1 MSAGST
7 AMNAP
12 TLAELAHSA
21 AAETRVALG
30 DVERV
35 VGFLARFGLIEV
47 DVADHG
53 GFRQVADCLPP
64 VRPRKPP

>member
-1 MSAGST
+1 MS
-7 AMNAP
+7 AP
-12 TLAELAHSA
+12 TLPELVQLT
-21 AAETRVALG
+21 AAETRVALR

>member
-1 MSAGST
+1 MT
-7 AMNAP
+7 PP
-12 TLAELAHSA
+12 TLAELVHLA
-21 AAETRVALG
+21 AAETRVAPR

-53 GFRQVADCLPP
+53 GFRRSAPACRRCARASRL
-64 VRPRKPP
+64 KP

>member
-1 MSAGST
+1 MT
-7 AMNAP
+7 PP
-12 TLAELAHSA
+12 TLAELVHLA
-21 AAETRVALG
+21 AAETRVAPR

-53 GFRQVADCLPP
+53 GFRPLGACLPP